1 MLISLVLGV
10 VVGIVLGLTGAG
22 GGILAVPALVFG
34 LGWSMQQ
41 AAPVALI
48 AVAVAAAIG
57 TIEGFSRRLVRYRA
71 AMLMAACGVP
81 VTSLGVKTAQA
92 LSQQWLMGIFALV
105 MLIVAVR
112 LLKSRSAVTSGVADT
127 HQFHAPVHVDAKT
140 GRVAW
145 TWPTAMIIGG
155 IGALTGF
162 LSGMLGVGGG
172 FVIVP
177 AMKKMTEI
185 SMHGITATS
194 LMVIALVGG
203 GSVVSA
209 LVHGVTLPLVPTL
222 LFAGATILG
231 MLIGRL
237 LIRRLSQ
244 EHVRYGFA
252 SLVIVVACGLLLQV
266 LLGHQG

>member
-1 MLISLVLGV
+1 MLISLALGV

-48 AVAVAAAIG
+48 AVAVAATIG

-71 AMLMAACGVP
+71 AMLMAASGIP
-81 VTSLGVKTAQA
+81 FTTLGLRAAQA
-92 LSQQWLMGIFALV
+92 LSQQWLMLIFALV
-105 MLIVAVR
+105 MLVVAAR
-112 LLKSRSAVTSGVADT
+112 LLKSQFAVAAGVADT
-127 HQFHAPVHVDAKT
+127 YHFHAPVHVDAKT

-145 TWPTAMIIGG
+145 TWPTAIIIGG

-177 AMKKMTEI
+177 AMKKLTEI

-203 GSVVSA
+203 GSVVTA
-209 LVHGVTLPLVPTL
+209 LAHGVRLPLTPTL
-222 LFAGATILG
+222 LFSGATVVG
-231 MLIGRL
+231 MLIGRQ

-244 EHVRYGFA
+244 EQVRYGFA
-252 SLVIVVACGLLLQV
+252 LLVIVVALSLLTQVVMGLKA
-266 LLGHQG
+266 

>member
-48 AVAVAAAIG
+48 AVAVAATIG
-57 TIEGFSRRLVRYRA
+57 TIEGFNRRLVRYRA
-71 AMLMAACGVP
+71 AMLMAASGIP
-81 VTSLGVKTAQA
+81 FTTLGLRAAQA
-92 LSQQWLMGIFALV
+92 LSQQWLMLIFALV
-105 MLIVAVR
+105 MLVVAAR
-112 LLKSRSAVTSGVADT
+112 LLKSQSAVATGVADT
-127 HQFHAPVHVDAKT
+127 HFHAPVHVNAKT

-145 TWPTAMIIGG
+145 TWLTALIIGG

-177 AMKKMTEI
+177 AMKKLTEI

-203 GSVVSA
+203 GSVVTA
-209 LVHGVTLPLVPTL
+209 LAHGVTLPLTPTL
-222 LFAGATILG
+222 LFSGATVVG

-244 EHVRYGFA
+244 EQVRYGFA